1 MSLIAPLRTSSNLA
15 IDLAI
20 EWISKIRLATGS
32 IQFNRNINEA
42 FIGPV
47 DPIGLSTSLSK
58 RQKAELAQR
67 VS

>member
-1 MSLIAPLRTSSNLA
+1 MSLIAPLIAPLRTSSN
-15 IDLAI
+15 LAI

-58 RQKAELAQR
+58 RQKADLA
-67 VS
+67 